1 MLPFGNDKL
10 DMIVAFESAQHFQS
24 IDNFLEV
31 SRSILKPGGLIVL
44 AIPVVDLKLSDN
56 ADNQNVGI
64 VKKLKLIKNLEFS
77 N

>member
-31 SRSILKPGGLIVL
+31 SKSILKPGGLIVTCNSSGRFKTL
-44 AIPVVDLKLSDN
+44 
-56 ADNQNVGI
+56 G
-64 VKKLKLIKNLEFS
+64 
-77 N
+77 